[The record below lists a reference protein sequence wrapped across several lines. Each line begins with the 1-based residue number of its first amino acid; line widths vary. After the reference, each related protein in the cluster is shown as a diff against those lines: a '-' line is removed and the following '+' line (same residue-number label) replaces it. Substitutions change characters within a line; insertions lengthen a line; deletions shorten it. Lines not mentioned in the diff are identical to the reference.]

1 MSNQHPDWL
10 QPGQQVAIVEGTSAT
25 LRTVTRV
32 TPTQVIIGA
41 RRYRRYAWTERYA
54 EMGVEFGGS
63 SLYPPDH
70 PTVLSIRRRN
80 QLAAKA
86 REVRNLADKLGRG
99 TEPELARKVA
109 AAALELAEMAEGEV
123 SA

>member
-10 QPGQQVAIVEGTSAT
+10 QPGQKVAIVEGTSAT

-41 RRYRRYAWTERYA
+41 RRYRRYAWTGRYVG
-54 EMGVEFGGS
+54 MGLAHGS
-63 SLYPPDH
+63 ELYPADH
-70 PTVLSIRRRN
+70 PTVLSLRRN
-80 QLAAKA
+80 QLAG
-86 REVRNLADKLGRG
+86 LD
-99 TEPELARKVA
+99 
-109 AAALELAEMAEGEV
+109 EGEV